1 MRKDKK
7 IKKIFKWG
15 IIFCLLFFVSVVL
28 INLEVKYKYSKY
40 ILAEDNDVTA
50 YTAIVLGARVY
61 RDETLSH
68 VYQDR
73 VQTALELYQDGRV
86 EKLLISGDHGR
97 KEYDKVNA
105 AKDYLLEHGVE
116 SQDIFMDHAGFDTYD
131 SMYRARDI
139 FQVEDA
145 IIVTQ
150 EFHLPRA
157 LYIARKLGL
166 DAYGINADKRV
177 YLNVLR
183 NDIRESLAR
192 AKAFVNIVLKSKPK
206 YLGELIPI
214 TGDGHVTWD

>member
-1 MRKDKK
+1 MQKDKK

-97 KEYDKVNA
+97 EEYDEVNA

-116 SQDIFMDHAGFDTYD
+116 SQDIFLDHAGFDTYD
-131 SMYRARDI
+131 TMYRAKAI
-139 FQVEDA
+139 FQVKDA

-157 LYIARKLGL
+157 VYIARKLGL

-177 YLNVLR
+177 YLSALR

-192 AKAFVNIVLKSKPK
+192 VKAFFNIILKSKPK
-206 YLGELIPI
+206 YLGDLIPI
-214 TGDGHVTWD
+214 TGDGQATWD